1 LTDPH
6 PKFGCGCI
14 ECRVREA
21 SRADGRATQ
30 QCVLSFEWPGM
41 QIGPGT
47 FRFDDVGE
55 KPGVSISNGDLSAW
69 NAWRA
74 AI

>member
-1 LTDPH
+1 
-6 PKFGCGCI
+6 
-14 ECRVREA
+14 
-21 SRADGRATQ
+21 
-30 QCVLSFEWPGM
+30 M